1 MPKKPSK
8 PHDEFFKAAFGRLEI
23 ALEYV
28 QKMLPSEL
36 VEELDTSKLE
46 RTNGSYISP
55 ALREFF
61 SDLVF
66 ECPLKTVGLQ
76 LSVSLLFEH
85 KSNPETYPHF
95 QVLRYMLDTWEEQ
108 LKQKKV
114 LTPIVPIIIYQG
126 KENWIVRDFPQYFS
140 KQLPLSLFRFIPSFD
155 YHFTHIT
162 AMSDAQIIGLGQGL
176 LINALLLMKHIHN
189 PDYIL
194 QNPKLIFV
202 HLEEPGNQRDF
213 IVSML
218 AYFLKNTELAQ
229 EKIQTFIKKLPGAL
243 NHTAMSTYEMILEE
257 GRKEVRVILD
267 RERQRA
273 QEEHQR
279 AQEEYRRA
287 QEEHQRAQEAIQR
300 EEEERQRL
308 DQVIIHLFKV
318 IQLPIPEIAELTM
331 REASYIE
338 ALITQQ
344 SDEQITNNSNDE

>member
-1 MPKKPSK
+1 MPKKPFK

-23 ALEYV
+23 TLEYV

-36 VEELDTSKLE
+36 VEELDTSKLK

-66 ECPLKTVGLQ
+66 ECPLKTADLR

-108 LKQKKV
+108 LKQKKA

-140 KQLPLSLFRFIPSFD
+140 KKLPLSLFRFIPSFD

-176 LINALLLMKHIHN
+176 LINALLLMKYIHS

-194 QNPKLIFV
+194 QNPELIFI
-202 HLEEPGNQRDF
+202 HLDEPGNQRDF

-229 EKIQTFIKKLPGAL
+229 EKIQTFIKTLPGAL
-243 NHTAMSTYEMILEE
+243 NQTAMSTYEMILEE

-267 RERQRA
+267 RERQRTQEEHQRA

-279 AQEEYRRA
+279 AQEALRR
-287 QEEHQRAQEAIQR
+287 EEEERQRALEAIQR

-308 DQVIIHLFKV
+308 DGLILYLYGTA
-318 IQLPIPEIAELTM
+318 QLPIEQIASLSN
-331 REASYIE
+331 RDIQYIE
-338 ALITQQ
+338 ELIQKKE
-344 SDEQITNNSNDE
+344 D